1 MKLVLDGFEAAA
13 LSFMLPAACRRTQIG
28 YHEMKWVATAP
39 EDLKGVCFFPF
50 HTHAS
55 MEAKLFKPARVTHTV
70 AFPLRENP
78 SALMWLTR
86 ATSGPVVVDGESFLD
101 ALFASAGQG

>member
-1 MKLVLDGFEAAA
+1 MGLQAPSLGSTGRVKLVLDGFEAAA

-55 MEAKLFKPARVTHTV
+55 MEAKLFKPARVAEARAVVYYTPPMEFV
-70 AFPLRENP
+70 
-78 SALMWLTR
+78 WKTR
-86 ATSGPVVVDGESFLD
+86 DIEG
-101 ALFASAGQG
+101 